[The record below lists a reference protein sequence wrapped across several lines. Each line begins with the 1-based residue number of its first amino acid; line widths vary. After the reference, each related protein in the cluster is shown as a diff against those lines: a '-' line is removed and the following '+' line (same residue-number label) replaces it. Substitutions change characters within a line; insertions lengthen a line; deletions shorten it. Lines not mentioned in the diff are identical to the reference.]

1 MAKQL
6 YQVQSG
12 DTLISIARDKLGEQP
27 RWQEIAYIN
36 SLSQPYI
43 IYPGQLIMLPS
54 LDEPL
59 EFVITAPVAQPDKD
73 NAATPEV
80 DFKLSPAE
88 FGLLAGGVVLFF
100 WMMMR

>member
-1 MAKQL
+1 MAKEL
-6 YQVQSG
+6 YQVQPG
-12 DTLISIARDKLGEQP
+12 DTLISIARDKLREEP

-59 EFVITAPVAQPDKD
+59 EFVITAPIAKPDD
-73 NAATPEV
+73 AATPKV

-88 FGLLAGGVVLFF
+88 LGLLVGGVALLWWAVT
-100 WMMMR
+100 R

>member
-6 YQVQSG
+6 YQVQPG
-12 DTLISIARDKLGEQP
+12 DTLISIAKARLGEEP

-36 SLSQPYI
+36 NLSQPYI

-59 EFVITAPVAQPDKD
+59 EFVITAPIAQPD

-100 WMMMR
+100 WIMMR